1 MSKEISVRLGNTNY
15 ACTINDGRH
24 EWLMDEPVESGGND
38 IAHDPYAA
46 LLASLGSCSA
56 ITMKMYAQ
64 RKGWPVE
71 DIEIKLSLITQ
82 IVEGKRES
90 VFTRNVFVKGNLTNE
105 QLLRLEHIATA
116 CPVSKILEGDIIVET
131 TLMPAPDA
139 YAGSISEAKDK
150 PLQL

>member
-24 EWLMDEPVESGGND
+24 EWLIDEPVESGGND

-71 DIEIKLSLITQ
+71 DIEIKLSMVTE
-82 IVEGKRES
+82 IVDGKRHS
-90 VFTRNVFVKGNLTNE
+90 IFTRTIFIKGNLTNE
-105 QLLRLEHIATA
+105 QLLRLEHMATA
-116 CPVSKILEGDIIVET
+116 CPVSKILEGEITVIT
-131 TLMPAPDA
+131 ALTPAPDV
-139 YAGSISEAKDK
+139 YAANSSEAKDK